1 MPTKYDTNP
10 LDPDFPEKIKAAAE
24 AEVVTQVLSEAG
36 APKTRQFANGA
47 PTASTEQETRR
58 FFSADAQAYS
68 QHYDGQ
74 FVPANYQPT
83 NLTATAAATPR
94 KIEPFGIPEHM
105 VIAASYIPWYIG
117 MVAGALILFLVPKSE
132 TKVRFHAAQGL
143 AAHVGILAV
152 TTILGIVGNITNIAD
167 IGNLIFTLVTSIML
181 VAFAIKAWKGKP
193 VHIESVDK
201 LTNWLEDK
209 INPSLGRK

>member
-10 LDPDFPEKIKAAAE
+10 LDPDFPEKIRAEAE
-24 AEVVTQVLSEAG
+24 AEVKTQVLSETG
-36 APKTRQFANGA
+36 AAETRQFTSGA
-47 PTASTEQETRR
+47 PTGATEQETRR
-58 FFSADAQAYS
+58 FFAADAAYS
-68 QHYDGQ
+68 QPYDGQ

-83 NLTATAAATPR
+83 NLSATDDTTSR

-105 VIAASYIPWYIG
+105 VIAAPYIPWYIG

-152 TTILGIVGNITNIAD
+152 TTILGIVGNITEIAD